1 MIVAEKRVVKPVEKT
16 VEKREENN
24 PQTLFS
30 RWNIPGFRGRT
41 AEEPRSVKESFGRKF
56 AMSKKK
62 KALNKRAHEKE
73 DAQKRLNMFYAP
85 PPIPTFDPFQVQCKR
100 KTSFFELFLD
110 ILSLRLGL
118 RLVLSEMGSLF

>member
-1 MIVAEKRVVKPVEKT
+1 MIVAEKRVVKPVEKP

-62 KALNKRAHEKE
+62 RASNKRAHEKE

-85 PPIPTFDPFQVQCKR
+85 PPIPTFDPTQVIYKR
-100 KTSFFELFLD
+100 KISFFFSFTLIFE
-110 ILSLRLGL
+110 
-118 RLVLSEMGSLF
+118 VYV